1 MLPGHLP
8 AMKLIT
14 TLLVVCVLVLLALG
28 IVMLYSIAD
37 VDASSRWVNRQ
48 LIATILGLAM
58 ATALAFSDY
67 RLLKRV
73 SLWLLAGA
81 ALMLILVLIP
91 GLGVRINGARRWFRF
106 GGFQFQ
112 PSDFAKLALIV
123 FIAHYGSHYQRV
135 MASFRQ
141 GLVTPGLVVGGIIGL
156 IFLEPDWGTA
166 LLLAAVTGVMLLL
179 AGVRWYYLA
188 VPVVLG
194 GAAVAVLLWRD
205 PVRFDRYYS
214 WRHLEETKDAVGYQ
228 AWQARIALGSGGLTG
243 KGLNQSS
250 QKRLVP
256 ERQTDFIFAIIGEE
270 FGFAGSVLV
279 IATFAVLFL
288 CGLGIAW
295 WVPDPFG
302 RLLAAGI
309 TFLIGLQAL
318 LNLAVVS
325 SAVPNKG
332 IALPFISYGG
342 SNLMMMLA
350 CAGLVVSVARSGPDS
365 AEAAGEPVSLENVAV
380 TRLA

>member
-1 MLPGHLP
+1 
-8 AMKLIT
+8 MKLIT
-14 TLLVVCVLVLLALG
+14 TVLVVCVLALLALG
-28 IVMLYSIAD
+28 IVMLYSIAAVGD
-37 VDASSRWVNRQ
+37 SSRWVNRQ
-48 LIATILGLAM
+48 LIAAGLGLVM
-58 ATALAFSDY
+58 ATALAFSDH
-67 RLLKRV
+67 RFLKRA

-81 ALMLILVLIP
+81 VVMLVLVLVP

-123 FIAHYGSHYQRV
+123 FIAHYGNHYQRV

-141 GLVTPGLVVGGIIGL
+141 GLVTPGLVVGGIMGL

-166 LLLAAVTGVMLLL
+166 LLLAAVSGVMFLV

-188 VPVVLG
+188 APVVLG

-214 WRHLEETKDAVGYQ
+214 WRHLEETKEAVGYQ
-228 AWQARIALGSGGLTG
+228 AWQARIALGSGGVTG
-243 KGLNQSS
+243 KGLNQST

-270 FGFAGSVLV
+270 FGFVGSLLV
-279 IATFAVLFL
+279 IAAFAVLVA

-295 WVPDPFG
+295 GAPDAFG
-302 RLLAAGI
+302 RLLATGI

-318 LNLAVVS
+318 LNIAVVS

-350 CAGLVVSVARSGPDS
+350 CAGLLVSVARAGQETT
-365 AEAAGEPVSLENVAV
+365 EATGEPLSLENVPV